1 MIIAF
6 DTSIDVIDL
15 ITPIH
20 YYVTNKGCVISKV
33 LLISQ
38 KKNTDWYNDITPYV
52 SSNLLVLYARI
63 KGTLLDD
70 TRLESTH
77 ITEEHIAVGA
87 ILEIHTLN
95 LVNEPPKLISRKA
108 MLDAIYKDWLKQL

>member
-1 MIIAF
+1 
-6 DTSIDVIDL
+6 
-15 ITPIH
+15 
-20 YYVTNKGCVISKV
+20 
-33 LLISQ
+33 
-38 KKNTDWYNDITPYV
+38 
-52 SSNLLVLYARI
+52 
-63 KGTLLDD
+63 LLDD

-77 ITEEHIAVGA
+77 ITEEHIAAGA